1 VDHILG
7 AAKTAFSV
15 AVMSALLRRVP
26 DHARGRLLAL

>member
-1 VDHILG
+1 LDRILG

-15 AVMSALLRRVP
+15 AVLSAPQRRVP